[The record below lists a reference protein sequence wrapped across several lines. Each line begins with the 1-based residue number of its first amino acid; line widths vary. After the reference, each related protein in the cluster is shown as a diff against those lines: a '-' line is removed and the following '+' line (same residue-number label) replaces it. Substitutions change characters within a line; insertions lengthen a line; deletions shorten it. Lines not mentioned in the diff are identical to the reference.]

1 MNYIFDTS
9 VIIDGLRQK
18 KKARDIFLNF
28 DNTNDHLFISSVS
41 GFELFSGTSSRN
53 KIQQKR
59 IKNLLSFF
67 TAVDLSWDISVRA
80 GEIFREGIKDLEVPD
95 YIIAASAI
103 EIGAQVVTLNT
114 KHFANIPG
122 LSIYPL

>member
-114 KHFANIPG
+114 KHFAKIPG